1 MNKAYVKGR
10 QREYQL
16 KNFLEDNGYL
26 VIRSAGS
33 KKIDLIAF
41 RKDKWGIL
49 LINIGAKDKKRI
61 EYYGIHKV
69 WQITYN
75 SNNLKELKEE
85 LKKAS
90 LI

>member
-10 QREYQL
+10 KREYQL

-49 LINIGAKDKKRI
+49 LINIGAKDKNGIK
-61 EYYGIHKV
+61 YYGLYDV
-69 WQITYN
+69 WRIIYN
-75 SNNLKELKEE
+75 TENLRE
-85 LKKAS
+85 LKKELNNRN